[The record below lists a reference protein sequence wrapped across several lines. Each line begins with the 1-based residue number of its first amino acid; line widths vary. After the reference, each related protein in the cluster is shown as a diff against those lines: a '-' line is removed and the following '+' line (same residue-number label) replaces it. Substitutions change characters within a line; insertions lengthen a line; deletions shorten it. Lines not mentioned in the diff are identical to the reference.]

1 MANIGAAKSRKFA
14 IGTSELRI
22 GPLSSAGKLTQDY
35 TVGLVDS
42 VVLSVEQTVVD
53 LKGGFPQTIMD
64 SAVTDQSAQVTA
76 TCREF
81 SRRNLGIMLNQGLAY
96 VSDDDTNDAKTTLSA
111 GVAPITATAA
121 AVSGGTLTVTYAS
134 QTAAPY
140 NVGDT
145 VVLAGFTPSN
155 YNGSY
160 VVTAC
165 DTTTVAMAAG
175 SASGTC
181 TVQGTVS
188 GSQKYIR
195 LTSAT
200 GFTNPSST
208 AWGGWISIYN
218 PASLGLCVMTRIASL
233 SGTTATL
240 DTAFPVPDTFASGS
254 VVAKLAPVIVG
265 NVTSVPYF
273 SAQLVS
279 LDRASG
285 RPRIWNLWKVANGS
299 GLSLSQGVTDF
310 GTTEMVLKVMQPSIA
325 DYSTVTSPLY
335 HIRNLIEKY
344 PMGVGGEVS
353 DDTAGY

>member
-64 SAVTDQSAQVTA
+64 SAVSEQSAQITA

-96 VSDDDTNDAKTTLSA
+96 VSDNDTNDAKTTLSA
-111 GVAPITATAA
+111 DAAASASTITLTAT
-121 AVSGGTLTVTYAS
+121 
-134 QTAAPY
+134 
-140 NVGDT
+140 
-145 VVLAGFTPSN
+145 
-155 YNGSY
+155 
-160 VVTAC
+160 
-165 DTTTVAMAAG
+165 
-175 SASGTC
+175 
-181 TVQGTVS
+181 
-188 GSQKYIR
+188 
-195 LTSAT
+195 T
-200 GFTNPSST
+200 GFTAGLAITT

-218 PASLGLCVMTRIASL
+218 PASLGSCIITRITSVDTQ
-233 SGTTATL
+233 SKVATL
-240 DTAFPVPDTFASGS
+240 DAAFPLPEAFPSGS

-310 GTTEMVLKVMQPSIA
+310 GTTEMVLKVLQPSIV

-344 PMGVGGEVS
+344 PMGIGGEVS

>member
-22 GPLSSAGKLTQDY
+22 GPLNMAGRLTQDY
-35 TVGLVDS
+35 TVGLIDTA
-42 VVLSVEQTVVD
+42 VLSVEQTVVD

-64 SAVTDQSAQVTA
+64 SAVTDQSAQITA

-96 VSDDDTNDAKTTLSA
+96 VSDDDANDAKTTLA
-111 GVAPITATAA
+111 AAVAPITATAA
-121 AVSGGTLTVTYAS
+121 SVSGGTVTVTFAS

-140 NVGDT
+140 SVGET
-145 VVLAGFTPSN
+145 ITLAGFTPSN
-155 YNGSY
+155 YNGTF

-165 DTTTVAMAAG
+165 DTTTVAVTNA
-175 SASGTC
+175 SASGSV

-195 LTSAT
+195 LTSAV
-200 GFTNPSST
+200 GFANPSAT

-218 PASLGLCVMTRIASL
+218 PASLGLCVMTRITSL
-233 SGTTATL
+233 NGTTATL
-240 DTAFPVPDTFASGS
+240 DPAFPVPDTFASGS
-254 VVAKLAPVIVG
+254 IVAKLAPVIVG
-265 NVTSVPYF
+265 NVNSVPYF
-273 SAQLVS
+273 TAQLVT

-285 RPRIWNLWKVANGS
+285 RPRISNFWKVSNGS
-299 GLSLSQGVTDF
+299 GLSLSQGPTDF
-310 GTTEMVLKVMQPSIA
+310 ATTDMVLKVMQPSIV
-325 DYSTVTSPLY
+325 DYESPTSPLY
-335 HIRNLIEKY
+335 AIRDLITKY
-344 PMGVGGEVS
+344 PMGVMGEVS